1 MIFHFPQRKI
11 NLNLDLKINGTSIS
25 RTKEFDFLGLLINE
39 TLNWNSH
46 MNKIGHKLSKTI
58 GIFKRLHKLLPICT
72 LLLMY
77 NSLFLPHLNY
87 SILAWGYSCDRIFK
101 LQKSAVRLICH
112 EKYNSHT
119 DPLFKFLNV
128 LKVQDLFKLKALK
141 FYFRYTQNQ
150 LPDYFNNMYAL
161 TPVNHPYQTRNR
173 HLPQLPLPKKHKTGH
188 CIRYS
193 IPSLLKRTP
202 PCITDKLYTHSLHGF
217 SNYIKSHM
225 INQYSDTCTIVNC
238 YICST

>member
-58 GIFKRLHKLLPICT
+58 GIFKRLQKLLPICT

-77 NSLFLPHLNY
+77 NYLFLQHLNY

-101 LQKSAVRLICH
+101 LEKSAVRLICH

-119 DPLFKFLNV
+119 YPLFNFLNV
-128 LKVQDLFKLKALK
+128 LKVQDLFKLKL
-141 FYFRYTQNQ
+141 
-150 LPDYFNNMYAL
+150 
-161 TPVNHPYQTRNR
+161 
-173 HLPQLPLPKKHKTGH
+173 
-188 CIRYS
+188 CEI
-193 IPSLLKRTP
+193 LL
-202 PCITDKLYTHSLHGF
+202 
-217 SNYIKSHM
+217 
-225 INQYSDTCTIVNC
+225 
-238 YICST
+238 